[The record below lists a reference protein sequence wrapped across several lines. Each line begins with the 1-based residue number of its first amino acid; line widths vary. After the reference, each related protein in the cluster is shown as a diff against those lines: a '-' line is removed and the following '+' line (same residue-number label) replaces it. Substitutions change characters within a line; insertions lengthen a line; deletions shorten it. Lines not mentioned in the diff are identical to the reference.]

1 MISHRLAYSDLG
13 RNDSLAGAQMIV
25 FIDERETVRTVFESW
40 FAREGTSSVGL
51 SPVDFRT
58 WFDTISDSEAEGLDA
73 VLCGQSQEAEG
84 LPAKI
89 KRKSKAAVVAIID
102 GQSLE
107 HTLNAFRNG
116 ADDVVRK
123 PVHVRELL
131 ARIEAIQQRRSTDK
145 FQVSQCKVFAG
156 GGDPVIAGIPLP
168 LPRRERKILEFLARN
183 EGRRVSK
190 TQLFNA
196 VYGMF
201 DSAVDE
207 SIVESHISKLRRK
220 LRDVIGYDPVDSK
233 RFLGY
238 LFELRSD
245 GGPEDVRLRGAERLN
260 ARGPSLGNDP
270 AQLAASL
277 T

>member
-1 MISHRLAYSDLG
+1 
-13 RNDSLAGAQMIV
+13 MIV
-25 FIDERETVRTVFESW
+25 FIDERETVRTVFGSW
-40 FAREGTSSVGL
+40 FAREGAVSVGL
-51 SPVDFRT
+51 SPEEFGT
-58 WFDTISDSEAEGLDA
+58 WFDNISDTEGESLDA
-73 VLCGQSQEAEG
+73 VLFGQSQDCDG
-84 LPAKI
+84 LPAKVR
-89 KRKSKAAVVAIID
+89 RKSRAAVLALVESP
-102 GQSLE
+102 SLE
-107 HTLNAFRNG
+107 HTLNAFRDG
-116 ADDVVRK
+116 VDDVVKK

-131 ARIEAIQQRRSTDK
+131 ARIDAIRLRR
-145 FQVSQCKVFAG
+145 VAERGVENGCKVFAG
-156 GGDPVIAGIPLP
+156 GGDPVIGGMPLP

-220 LRDVIGYDPVDSK
+220 LRELIGYDPIDSK

-238 LFELRSD
+238 LFELRPDTESAN
-245 GGPEDVRLRGAERLN
+245 GVVARAKVATVVREH
-260 ARGPSLGNDP
+260 SLGVDVT
-270 AQLAASL
+270 LAAVAL